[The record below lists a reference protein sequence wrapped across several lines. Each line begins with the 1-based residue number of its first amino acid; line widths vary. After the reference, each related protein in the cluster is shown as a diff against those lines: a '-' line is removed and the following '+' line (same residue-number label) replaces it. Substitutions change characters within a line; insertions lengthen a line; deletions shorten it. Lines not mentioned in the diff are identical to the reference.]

1 MLNAPM
7 PSVLPVYKRYPVTFE
22 RGEGAYLYD
31 REGRRYLDF
40 SSGIAVTLLGHAHPH
55 LVGVL
60 KAQAERLWHVSNLYG
75 IEGQEQL
82 ADRLVEHSFADTV
95 FFCNSG
101 AEALECAIKMVRRFH
116 HDRGQSQRYKVIAFD
131 GAFHGR
137 TMAAISAGGQAKY
150 LEGFEPAL
158 PGFPKVAP
166 GDLGAV
172 AQAIDDETAAILIE
186 PVQGE
191 SGLRAWD
198 ASYLEGLRR
207 LCDEQD
213 LLLIFDEVQ
222 TGLGRTGKLFAYEWT
237 QITPDLM
244 ALAKGIAGGF
254 PMGACLATAR
264 VANAMAPGTHASTF
278 GGNPLACAAANGVL
292 DVLLE
297 DGFFDRVHIVVE
309 TLRHEME
316 RLAIAFPSIITELRG
331 KGLMCG
337 FRLNDA
343 LVNGEVVA
351 ELINHGLLTVPAGDN
366 VVRLLPPLII
376 SEREVKEAVTTLEEV
391 FQSFVDEQASTGG
404 AGQPA
409 P

>member
-7 PSVLPVYKRYPVTFE
+7 PSVLPVYNRAPVTFE
-22 RGEGAYLYD
+22 RGEGAYLFD
-31 REGRRYLDF
+31 RDGRRYLDF
-40 SSGIAVTLLGHAHPH
+40 SSGVAVTLLGHAHPH

-101 AEALECAIKMVRRFH
+101 AEALECAIKMARRFH
-116 HDRGQSQRYKVIAFD
+116 HERGQPERHKIITFA

-150 LEGFEPAL
+150 LEGFQPAL
-158 PGFPKVAP
+158 PGFHQVQP
-166 GDLGAV
+166 GDIEAV
-172 AQAIDDETAAILIE
+172 EAAIDSESAAVLIE

-191 SGLRAWD
+191 GGLRALGAD
-198 ASYLEGLRR
+198 YLEGLRR
-207 LCDEQD
+207 LCDRHD

-222 TGLGRTGKLFAYEWT
+222 TGMGRTGKLFAYQWT
-237 QITPDLM
+237 SIAPDIM

-254 PMGACLATAR
+254 PMGACLSTAR
-264 VANAMAPGTHASTF
+264 VAGAMAPGTHASTF

-292 DVLLE
+292 DVLLG
-297 DGFFDRVHIVVE
+297 DGFLERAE
-309 TLRHEME
+309 RAGE
-316 RLAIAFPSIITELRG
+316 RLHGEMQRLASSFPGVVSELRG
-331 KGLMCG
+331 KGLMLG
-337 FRLNDA
+337 FRLTDA
-343 LVNGEVVA
+343 YVNADIVKRLVQQ
-351 ELINHGLLTVPAGDN
+351 GLLTVPAGDN

-376 SEREVKEAVTTLEEV
+376 GEEEIGEAISTFEELFSFLENEAGTER
-391 FQSFVDEQASTGG
+391 QTGS
-404 AGQPA
+404 
-409 P
+409 

>member
-7 PSVLPVYKRYPVTFE
+7 PSVLPVYNRAPVTFE

-31 REGRRYLDF
+31 RDGRRYLDF

-82 ADRLVEHSFADTV
+82 ADRLVERSFADTV

-101 AEALECAIKMVRRFH
+101 AEALECAIKMARRFH
-116 HDRGQSQRYKVIAFD
+116 HERGQPERHKIITFA

-137 TMAAISAGGQAKY
+137 TMATISAGGQAKY
-150 LEGFEPAL
+150 LEGFKPAL
-158 PGFPKVAP
+158 PGFHQVPP
-166 GDLGAV
+166 GDLQAV
-172 AQAIDDETAAILIE
+172 EAAIDKETAAVLIE

-191 SGLRAWD
+191 GGLNALGID
-198 ASYLEGLRR
+198 YLEGLRR
-207 LCDEQD
+207 LCDQND

-237 QITPDLM
+237 SIAPDLM

-254 PMGACLATAR
+254 PMGACLSTAR
-264 VANAMAPGTHASTF
+264 VASAMAPGTHASTF

-297 DGFFDRVHIVVE
+297 DGFLEHAARSGARLKE
-309 TLRHEME
+309 EMQ
-316 RLAIAFPSIITELRG
+316 RLAAAHPGIVREVRG
-331 KGLMCG
+331 KGLMLG
-337 FRLNDA
+337 FKLTDDY
-343 LVNGEVVA
+343 VNA
-351 ELINHGLLTVPAGDN
+351 EMVKQLLLEHNLLTVPAGDN

-376 SEREVKEAVTTLEEV
+376 GEDEIGEAIGIFEEL
-391 FQSFVDEQASTGG
+391 FESLDEAAGARRQTAS
-404 AGQPA
+404 
-409 P
+409 

>member
-7 PSVLPVYKRYPVTFE
+7 PSVLPVYKRAPVTFE
-22 RGEGAYLYD
+22 RGDGAYLYD

-82 ADRLVEHSFADTV
+82 ADRLVAHSFADTV

-101 AEALECAIKMVRRFH
+101 AEALECAIKMARRFH
-116 HDRGQSQRYKVIAFD
+116 HERGQPKRHKVIAFD

-172 AQAIDDETAAILIE
+172 ERAIDAETAAVLIE

-207 LCDEQD
+207 LCDQQD

-237 QITPDLM
+237 GIAPDLM

-264 VANAMAPGTHASTF
+264 VASAMAPGTHASTF

-297 DGFFDRVHIVVE
+297 DGFFDQVQAVSAV
-309 TLRHEME
+309 LRQEME
-316 RLAIAFPSIITELRG
+316 RLAKAFPSIVAELRG
-331 KGLMCG
+331 KGLMSG
-337 FRLNDA
+337 FRLNDR
-343 LVNGEVVA
+343 LVNADVVA
-351 ELINHGLLTVPAGDN
+351 ALLEHKLLTVPAGDN
-366 VVRLLPPLII
+366 VIRLLPPLII
-376 SEREVKEAVTTLEEV
+376 GEREVSEAIATLEEV
-391 FQSFVDEQASTGG
+391 FQSLEEGLTSAHDARQSAS
-404 AGQPA
+404 
-409 P
+409 